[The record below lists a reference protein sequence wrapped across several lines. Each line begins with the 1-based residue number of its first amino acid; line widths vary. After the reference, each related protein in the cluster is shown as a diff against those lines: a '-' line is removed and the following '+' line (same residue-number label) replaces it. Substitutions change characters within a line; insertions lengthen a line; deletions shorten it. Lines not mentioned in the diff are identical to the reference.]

1 MHVVLFDID
10 GTLVSKQ
17 STEANE
23 RERFRRAIAD
33 VVGRSPPTEPWR
45 YDGMVDPEICRL
57 LLVEIGLSAEEVA
70 RCLQRVIARVGEV
83 YLAMEKRPVLNNG
96 VDTLLRV
103 VTASSNHK
111 LGVLTGNLS
120 AVAEEKLR
128 LTGIR
133 AHFAETFYS
142 NGYFD
147 RGEMV
152 RDAVQACVR
161 KYGIRDSQAVAILG
175 DTPRDMEAANA
186 NNARA
191 VGVATGFYSI
201 DELASA
207 GASAVFRIL
216 EPRNELLK
224 ALGF

>member
-57 LLVEIGLSAEEVA
+57 LLVEVGLGAEEVA
-70 RCLQRVIARVGEV
+70 RHLQRVIARVGEV
-83 YLAMEKRPVLNNG
+83 YLAMEKRPVLNDG

-161 KYGIRDSQAVAILG
+161 KYGIRDSQAVTILG